1 MTLLIYAV
9 LFIIVIILIA
19 RHYRV
24 NFNEGFEDETTIG
37 DTMTTGAITTTTEAT
52 TTTEPNTTMPN
63 LLEDDEIS
71 PTEPIRSSIQVGQ
84 APANNSIPTLR
95 DINLA
100 SVGSLDDGL
109 ANTIRAGFREMVN
122 NLDRNANLD
131 VPITLNSEGAICNN
145 WGGYNNGAYRLN
157 RNTCM
162 VVDDTT
168 ERKCLSGGGLSS
180 CGYLYQDGYIDSK
193 SVVDITPVVMSSKTG
208 IINSLGVVVNDYKGK
223 NETLDKYIG
232 EIVMKSNLDAQQRT
246 FVDYNIANLDDK
258 QKQVNKTG
266 QELEGVHNT
275 LGSEKISFDQS
286 VENVNN
292 LEYMTGLYY
301 KIVIGM
307 IIVLAVIIILNFAF
321 SNIL

>member
-1 MTLLIYAV
+1 MTILIYAV

-19 RHYRV
+19 QYYNYRKKH
-24 NFNEGFEDETTIG
+24 NEGFEGETTP
-37 DTMTTGAITTTTEAT
+37 TEPNTTGVIT
-52 TTTEPNTTMPN
+52 TTTEPNTTMAN
-63 LLEDDEIS
+63 VLEDDSSNSSSS
-71 PTEPIRSSIQVGQ
+71 PTVPIRVGQ
-84 APANNSIPTLR
+84 HLVNNSIPTLR
-95 DINLA
+95 EINLA
-100 SVGSLDDGL
+100 GIGELDEGL

-131 VPITLNSEGAICNN
+131 VPITVNSDGAICNN

-157 RNTCM
+157 RNMCM

-193 SVVDITPVVMSSKTG
+193 SVVDIAPVVMSAKSG
-208 IINSLGVVVNDYKGK
+208 IVNNLGVVVNDYKGK
-223 NETLDKYIG
+223 NEILDKYIG
-232 EIVMKSNLDAQQRT
+232 EIVMKSNLDAQQRS

-258 QKQVNKTG
+258 QKQINKTG

-275 LGSEKISFDQS
+275 LGSDKISFEES
-286 VENVNN
+286 VANVND

-307 IIVLAVIIILNFAF
+307 VIFLGVVIVLNFAF